1 MNDKKK
7 ILWISYCVPYDSVPH
22 AGGQI
27 HNYYLKKLNAT
38 NIYDI
43 ELFTL
48 CITVRILKIFI
59 G

>member
-27 HNYYLKKLNAT
+27 HNYYLKSLMRQIYMILNYLHLQKRKT
-38 NIYDI
+38 
-43 ELFTL
+43 
-48 CITVRILKIFI
+48 
-59 G
+59 

>member
-43 ELFTL
+43 ELFTFAKEED
-48 CITVRILKIFI
+48 LKK
-59 G
+59 

>member
-27 HNYYLKKLNAT
+27 HNYYLKKLNADKY
-38 NIYDI
+38 I
-43 ELFTL
+43 
-48 CITVRILKIFI
+48 
-59 G
+59 